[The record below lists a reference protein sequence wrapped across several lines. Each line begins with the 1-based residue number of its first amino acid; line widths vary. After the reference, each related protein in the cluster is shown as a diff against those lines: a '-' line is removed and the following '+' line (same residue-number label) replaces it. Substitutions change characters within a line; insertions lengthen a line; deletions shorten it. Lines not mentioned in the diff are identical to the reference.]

1 MRVETMKIDR
11 NTRVLLPIGASV
23 YSTKP
28 MAEDFWLIHWDGP
41 EVSKLKSW
49 KIRPNFESVV
59 VADTPNVSGPRKN
72 GKFRTVSYASR
83 VLGFR
88 SFATILTS
96 KTVSWTW
103 GRHTGKYTLQTGYV
117 WKIDSLGLFIERLS
131 DKGHYHPNGREFA
144 EKNTSQFWNF
154 YNRKEGSTNDRNGP
168 NRLEDRCV
176 RPEPKCHSKYQTGKL
191 LPQYRGI
198 MVTIEDSVGSGN
210 CRGGTETFIQRLPES
225 VRSKGE
231 ILSQNLLKYVQNPS
245 EFGFI
250 MRSIYFAK
258 KRVQKL
264 FPELCG
270 NPVQVG

>member
-1 MRVETMKIDR
+1 MKIER

-23 YSTKP
+23 YETKP
-28 MAEDFWLIHWDGP
+28 MGTDFWITHWDGP

-49 KIRPNFESVV
+49 KIRPNFTSEVI
-59 VADTPNVSGPRKN
+59 ADIPNVSGPRKN
-72 GKFRTVSYASR
+72 GKFRTVTYAAR

-96 KTVSWTW
+96 KTVSWSW
-103 GRHTGKYTLQTGYV
+103 GRHTGKYTLKTGYR
-117 WKIDSLGLFIERLS
+117 WQIDNLGLRIERLE

-144 EKNTSQFWNF
+144 EKNTSQFWDF
-154 YNRKEGSTNDRNGP
+154 YNRKEGSTNDRGGA

-176 RPEPKCHSKYQTGKL
+176 RPEPRCHSKYQTGKL
-191 LPQYRGI
+191 LPQYRGL
-198 MVTIEDSVGSGN
+198 MVTIGDSITGGN

-225 VRSKGE
+225 VRVKGE

-250 MRSIYFAK
+250 MRSIYAAK

-264 FPELCG
+264 FSELSG
-270 NPVQVG
+270 NSESIG